1 MDKKKYFMI
10 YLTKAKMS
18 EDDKSIKNELAF
30 RGESLGVSLKI
41 FPEGEAEGRVCSRY
55 ILELDKERVY
65 VKTESPLPQ
74 GSKLRIVIDDPRLEE
89 PVEFNGEVVRVNSA
103 PAKPGGLE
111 PGMGIIFESVSI
123 VDRARLSK
131 FFQELERE
139 DRTEEYL
146 RFLAWV
152 RRITK
157 PLDAEER
164 EQVKR
169 DLLRALYGE
178 ERRPLSTQKKKRED
192 LELISQVPLF
202 QELDP
207 LELGEV
213 AEICLKEKFEDGEVI
228 FKEGNPGDKLYIILK
243 GEVEIFKELGEGKEE
258 ILARLRPG
266 EYFGEMSLIDDAPRS
281 AGARAKGEV
290 VALTISKPDFEIL
303 LKANDSF
310 ASKIYKF
317 FVRTLSQRLRN
328 TNEKIKRIL
337 EVLGKE
343 EIA

>member
-258 ILARLRPG
+258 VLARLRPG
-266 EYFGEMSLIDDAPRS
+266 EYFGEMSLIDDEPRS
-281 AGARAKGEV
+281 AHAIANTDVDLMVIDR
-290 VALTISKPDFEIL
+290 SDFEKL
-303 LKANDSF
+303 LSEDKELA
-310 ASKIYKF
+310 YKLLWSL
-317 FVRTLSQRLRN
+317 VRTLSQRLRE
-328 TNEKIKRIL
+328 TNEKIKSFFAMT
-337 EVLGKE
+337 GPFK
-343 EIA
+343 